1 MPPLPIQPMPGLLL
15 ARVVAAA
22 AVVVLAAGFAAYD
35 VRLRENAILALA
47 LAIFA
52 VLLFVTAL
60 GLPIPVWPRW
70 I

>member
-1 MPPLPIQPMPGLLL
+1 MLFGVLLPVMGL
-15 ARVVAAA
+15 AITS
-22 AVVVLAAGFAAYD
+22 VVVVVAAGFAAYD
-35 VRLRENAILALA
+35 VRLKENAILALA
-47 LAIFA
+47 LAVFA